1 MTQKEENN
9 HIASEYKRVSED
21 ILEKEPDIMHDLLVI
36 KTYSRM
42 VHDATLA
49 LEAKLGSWLKREEE
63 T

>member
-42 VHDATLA
+42 V
-49 LEAKLGSWLKREEE
+49 LGSWLKREEE